1 MSRKERVCKE
11 RGRGEVTYCDEMQVF
26 GGRKIETRK
35 IDRVD
40 RWNEFGDNEKVVT
53 VQIMFVYR
61 DEAVARLFQKM
72 KKQCV
77 SSVAVPHQP

>member
-1 MSRKERVCKE
+1 MWKCGGERC
-11 RGRGEVTYCDEMQVF
+11 RPLCDEMQVF

-53 VQIMFVYR
+53 VRIKFVYR

-72 KKQCV
+72 KKQFV